1 MDTASS
7 NGPDVEPQPSTCS
20 SLAFGVKVARN
31 GRNVLEDA
39 FAAQLDIACVTPV
52 EQPAATPAPL
62 RKLSSSGSEANPLS
76 FFGVYDGHG
85 EALPG
90 TGPAARLH
98 LLRGTHLWVA
108 QCVGLHSWP
117 VQAVWLPPQLPGPG
131 PSSHPWHPAPLQLQA
146 TSPAALLSH
155 PMHPVSTTHPTCP
168 WYPP

>member
-7 NGPDVEPQPSTCS
+7 NGPEVEPQPSTCS

-85 EALPG
+85 EALRG

-98 LLRGTHLWVA
+98 LLRGTHLGSRSVWVCIA
-108 QCVGLHSWP
+108 GLSRPCGSLHSCLA
-117 VQAVWLPPQLPGPG
+117 QA
-131 PSSHPWHPAPLQLQA
+131 
-146 TSPAALLSH
+146 PAATHDMLHPCSCRLHCLL
-155 PMHPVSTTHPTCP
+155 PC
-168 WYPP
+168 